1 MSEIPMRHGNRYGT
15 TNLHDQAT
23 ALLGD
28 LNLGNLVQIQQA
40 TFISCSQASHQS
52 KPLAPKVV
60 RQNCVFP
67 AYTIETITTFQDGE
81 EVAAR
86 GTACTTEL
94 IWERREDLGAG
105 VFGEVHR
112 EDCTEAENTLKS
124 RAVKVLRRRQLDRM
138 NIDYKK
144 ELEPLIHLSQVNR
157 FLAVSSISLA
167 KPLLQPNYA
176 QRFVEFYSWYEND
189 DNVFMAMEYIPAGD
203 LESYIGNGLTESDS
217 RQIGRQVL
225 YGIRDM
231 HRLDFIHRDIKP
243 GNVFVV
249 QHAPHW
255 VPFADMG
262 ALTSFCYGRSSFPL
276 EELSR
281 ANISEIA
288 TEFLQRLLQPK
299 PRERPASEEATA
311 FGDSWF
317 QLQEVATENR
327 FQSIERAPLPDMTR
341 LGLHDVSS
349 LPYAEIPAG
358 RQTGFTNQALK
369 LPAFSGDHK
378 ANDEPKVSSATATA
392 PATSTVSKTIIQNKT
407 SSHAN
412 RHEESAYE
420 HKWATDTP
428 AGSST
433 EARPRKQILYFKDA
447 VGRIFT
453 YPWDLCRKWDSMER
467 LIHQAF
473 AHDDEI
479 GPHVLNGRYDLIG
492 PEKDIIMPV
501 YWEDAVAPGMHITMN
516 MWSVSKAESMPDS
529 SLDPESL
536 TSPMDD
542 DFIDVGA
549 LLEGVKFPERE
560 GVYVDQQDVALMPTQ
575 L

>member
-1 MSEIPMRHGNRYGT
+1 MGLVPTERLRQYNAKCDVWSYGCLLYEMLT
-15 TNLHDQAT
+15 T
-23 ALLGD
+23 
-28 LNLGNLVQIQQA
+28 
-40 TFISCSQASHQS
+40 
-52 KPLAPKVV
+52 
-60 RQNCVFP
+60 R
-67 AYTIETITTFQDGE
+67 
-81 EVAAR
+81 
-86 GTACTTEL
+86 
-94 IWERREDLGAG
+94 
-105 VFGEVHR
+105 
-112 EDCTEAENTLKS
+112 
-124 RAVKVLRRRQLDRM
+124 
-138 NIDYKK
+138 
-144 ELEPLIHLSQVNR
+144 
-157 FLAVSSISLA
+157 
-167 KPLLQPNYA
+167 
-176 QRFVEFYSWYEND
+176 
-189 DNVFMAMEYIPAGD
+189 
-203 LESYIGNGLTESDS
+203 
-217 RQIGRQVL
+217 
-225 YGIRDM
+225 
-231 HRLDFIHRDIKP
+231 
-243 GNVFVV
+243 
-249 QHAPHW
+249 